1 MLIFLF
7 TLRITSLSFAY
18 LFDSRHAAAAVTGL
32 VLLPLSLVAGYV
44 VQFRDLSAWVGW
56 LTYVSPHYWEVFN
69 SPISGLNLCL
79 YVSLRIR
86 QGISIVVSACVK
98 VLKMGLTFA
107 IP

>member
-69 SPISGLNLCL
+69 SPQLLFFFRRGCPCPCDS
-79 YVSLRIR
+79 
-86 QGISIVVSACVK
+86 K
-98 VLKMGLTFA
+98 VCFVTEA
-107 IP
+107 YI

>member
-18 LFDSRHAAAAVTGL
+18 LFDSRHAAAAATGL

-69 SPISGLNLCL
+69 SPHLNSKF
-79 YVSLRIR
+79 VSL
-86 QGISIVVSACVK
+86 CFHPYLP
-98 VLKMGLTFA
+98 VLRCSKWV
-107 IP
+107 

>member
-69 SPISGLNLCL
+69 SPHLNSKFLQFFFRRGCPCPCDSNVGFVTEA
-79 YVSLRIR
+79 YI
-86 QGISIVVSACVK
+86 
-98 VLKMGLTFA
+98 
-107 IP
+107 

>member
-69 SPISGLNLCL
+69 SPISGLNLFL
-79 YVSLRIR
+79 YVSLRIC
-86 QGISIVVSACVK
+86 QGK
-98 VLKMGLTFA
+98 
-107 IP
+107 